1 MTQTNYLTSYSSFFS
16 SGLLAQHK
24 PRLERRG
31 TFSSDSS
38 GAWDESLS
46 RSSSPG
52 PLPDDSDMEVDSKEF
67 TSNSAARRSVT
78 PTPHSLDDAEGTPT
92 PVRSQHLDKTS
103 PQSNSSSSTQ
113 SSAQP
118 QAPRLRR
125 RRSSTTLGTNPMT
138 AIRSPARS
146 AGNALH
152 VQRARSGSVNSDA
165 VTVYSG
171 SAASMAA
178 TEGTSLVGRM
188 RSGSCS
194 SVKSLPSPAVGNQA
208 GGASFRPRRV
218 ARRVHTNPPPA
229 PLAPPPTTPLPD
241 LPPLPSPL
249 PTASSHSTDKAKLR
263 PANLNLASSAQAPS
277 NPLKS
282 PAATSARAR
291 GLSVSNSALGGA
303 ENRIDEEI
311 KEN

>member
-92 PVRSQHLDKTS
+92 PVRSRHLDKTS

-178 TEGTSLVGRM
+178 MEGTSLVGRM

-208 GGASFRPRRV
+208 GGASFRC
-218 ARRVHTNPPPA
+218 VH
-229 PLAPPPTTPLPD
+229 
-241 LPPLPSPL
+241 
-249 PTASSHSTDKAKLR
+249 
-263 PANLNLASSAQAPS
+263 
-277 NPLKS
+277 
-282 PAATSARAR
+282 
-291 GLSVSNSALGGA
+291 LSFF
-303 ENRIDEEI
+303 
-311 KEN
+311 